1 MRSMFRRRPA
11 RKISGN
17 QRTITGRQRPRA
29 GSARRAG
36 RGVDASIAVYP
47 VPTHDFHVFWS
58 FLPEARDAI
67 DQLGRF
73 VRAVASPPGESAA
86 PQPG

>member
-1 MRSMFRRRPA
+1 
-11 RKISGN
+11 
-17 QRTITGRQRPRA
+17 
-29 GSARRAG
+29 
-36 RGVDASIAVYP
+36 

-67 DQLGRF
+67 DQIGRF
-73 VRAVASPPGESAA
+73 VRTAASPPGESAA